1 MEKDLS
7 YKSESAWFK
16 LNRQKIEGFASDYM
30 DFISCVKNERECA
43 LFSEKELKK
52 NGFKDLAKIKGLK
65 KGDKVYK
72 INKNKTV
79 LAAIIGDLSKLHLV
93 AAHMDSPRLDLKPL
107 PIVEDT
113 NLALFKTHY
122 YGGIKKYHWVNVPLA
137 LHGVIYTKNNKKIN
151 FALGEKDYEPK
162 FVVPDLLPHLSQE
175 QLEKN
180 AKKVIEGEQLNVVIG
195 NIPVKDNDIKSR
207 VKQAVLKILKKDY
220 KLEEEDFAF
229 AELQLVPAGKAVEVG
244 FDKSMIGA
252 YGQDD
257 KICSYAALRA
267 FLATSPKTHTNIL
280 MLVDK
285 EEVGSMGNTGAEST
299 LLPRFVLEL
308 VVKAGGKHDV
318 GSIFENSYAISADVS
333 AAADPNFKDV
343 FDLDN
348 ACYLGNGVCITK
360 YTGEAGKA
368 RSNDASAEYMNK
380 IRHLLKNIPWQTG
393 ELGKVD
399 MGGGGTIA
407 MYISRYGLDVV
418 DAGPAVLA
426 MHSPLEISSKADL
439 YAAYLFYREFYTKT
453 L

>member
-16 LNRQKIEGFASDYM
+16 LNRQKIVGFASDYM
-30 DFISCVKNERECA
+30 GFISAVKNERECA

-52 NGFKDLAKIKGLK
+52 KGFKDLAKIKSLK

-113 NLALFKTHY
+113 NLALLKTHY

-151 FALGEKDYEPK
+151 FALGEKDNEPK

-318 GSIFENSYAISADVS
+318 GNIFENSYAISADVS

-360 YTGEAGKA
+360 YTGVAGKA